1 MRDRLEA
8 VLRDPSVQ
16 RAGDVVVAVLLALS
30 SVVPILVRGDPSWGT
45 DRPLAVM
52 LALASTVP
60 VACRV
65 RWPVPAALVV
75 LVATGGAVIAAVP
88 HQGAFQPFVA
98 LVLVAYAV
106 GSHAEGRS
114 AMLAPPA
121 LAGIAA
127 GLFVAAVVH
136 GQAGGNVVPSFVWLS
151 AAWLVG
157 RIVCSWRRRSVELDL
172 LNRELEGQRE
182 LRAQAA
188 VAVERGRIAREL
200 HDVIAHNVS
209 MVVVQ
214 AGAAASV
221 LEGEQ
226 PHVRAALEAIET
238 TGRATVDEMR
248 RLLGVLR
255 QSEDGA
261 ALAPQ
266 PGLAGLE
273 TLVAGVREAGL
284 PVDLRIEGSP
294 RQLPSALDLTA
305 YRIAQEALTN
315 VLKHAGPARAA
326 LTVRYDAA
334 AVEIELRD
342 DGAGGR
348 SNGAGGGHGLIGMR
362 ERVALWGGTLDAGGT
377 ERGWLVRARLP
388 LGPAT

>member
-8 VLRDPSVQ
+8 VLRNPGVQ

-30 SVVPILVRGDPSWGT
+30 SVVAILVRGDPSWGT
-45 DRPLAVM
+45 DRPLAVL

-60 VACRV
+60 VAWRV
-65 RWPVPAALVV
+65 RRPVPAALVV

-88 HQGAFQPFVA
+88 HQGALQPFVA

-121 LAGIAA
+121 LAVIAA
-127 GLFVAAVVH
+127 GFFLAAVVH

-157 RIVCSWRRRSVELDL
+157 RIVRSWRRRSIELEL
-172 LNRELEGQRE
+172 LNRELEEQRE

-261 ALAPQ
+261 ALSPQ

-294 RQLPSALDLTA
+294 TPLPPALDLTA

-315 VLKHAGPARAA
+315 VLKHAGPARAE

-348 SNGAGGGHGLIGMR
+348 SNGADGGHGLIGMR
-362 ERVALWGGTLDAGGT
+362 ERVALWGGSLDAGHT